1 MPSHTAS
8 EKKKNNPF
16 KALVK
21 ASPALSFTT
30 KMLKKAK
37 KRVKGTTPV
46 FETTSRGPAKEK

>member
-16 KALVK
+16 KSLIK
-21 ASPALSFTT
+21 ASPALSFTA

-37 KRVKGTTPV
+37 KRIKRDTPV